1 MHLRTF
7 SIAIS
12 LVILVTMSL
21 MSLPR
26 WIQWYLRQKELS
38 WKISLHV
45 LVVTATLIGLSIS
58 LLACSLS
65 MDERGVEDEKDIEDE
80 KGVEIL
86 LLSYGRVLIIT
97 QVSSDVKLVKVNA
110 DLT

>member
-1 MHLRTF
+1 ML
-7 SIAIS
+7 
-12 LVILVTMSL
+12 
-21 MSLPR
+21 
-26 WIQWYLRQKELS
+26 
-38 WKISLHV
+38 
-45 LVVTATLIGLSIS
+45 TATLISLSIS

-65 MDERGVEDEKDIEDE
+65 MEERSIENEKDIEDE

-97 QVSSDVKLVKVNA
+97 QVSSDVKLVKFNA